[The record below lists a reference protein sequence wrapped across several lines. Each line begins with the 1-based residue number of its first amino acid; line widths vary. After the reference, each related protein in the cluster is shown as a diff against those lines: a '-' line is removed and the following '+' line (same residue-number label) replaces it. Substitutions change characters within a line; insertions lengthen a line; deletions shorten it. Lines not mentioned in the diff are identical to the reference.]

1 MENPIIKKKAK
12 HTTLS
17 MMYNIEVITKLTPIL
32 KTTTEHMLIICFD
45 ENEKP
50 ILDCIEPV
58 EIFEIQ
64 LGDKTIEPSK
74 ENRDFIF
81 NLIGNDIFSEVTE
94 KLTKKIEKIGISK
107 FIERYTKIKI

>member
-1 MENPIIKKKAK
+1 MENPIIKKKPK

-32 KTTTEHMLIICFD
+32 KTTTDHMMIVSFD

-50 ILDCIEPV
+50 FIDVIEPV
-58 EIFEIQ
+58 EIFKIQ
-64 LGDKTIEPSK
+64 LGDKDIEPTK
-74 ENRDFIF
+74 ENRDFIM
-81 NLIGNDIFSEVTE
+81 NLIGNDIFAEVTE

-107 FIERYTKIKI
+107 FIEQQTKIKI